1 MADDNYSELA
11 QRMWTSCID
20 NGIGGLLKP
29 WQMRRLAHAHS
40 DCNLILA
47 KSERDA
53 SLILTGELELVQSA
67 DSSRRIVNRLDGR
80 IEPELDLSQLPK
92 MVTQQY
98 VGEALRREVNV
109 AKSLLHAEEQL
120 QEDNSSAPDELVDG
134 DWLRRWRDIV
144 GEVSSES
151 LQYIWGRLL
160 AGEVKSP
167 GTHSLRTMDIIR
179 NLSSDD
185 AQLISKL
192 APLSIHGFI
201 AVDSDRNNDLTLVN
215 AGISFPQFMYLE
227 EIGILNG
234 VTGGLTKSWS
244 NNNGV
249 DSYLALLEIKNL
261 GLVLSHP
268 DINAKASTDGFALTL
283 AGRQIISLCDFEGSS
298 DYLCAFGVR
307 LKKNGFKAEIC
318 ELEELG
324 GGKVNLRSRREL

>member
-1 MADDNYSELA
+1 
-11 QRMWTSCID
+11 MWTSCID
-20 NGIGGLLKP
+20 NGVGGLLKP
-29 WQMRRLAHAHS
+29 WQMRRIAHAQA

-47 KSERDA
+47 KSERA
-53 SLILTGELELVQSA
+53 ANLILTGELEVASSA
-67 DSSRRIVNRLDGR
+67 EGSRRIVDRLANR

-92 MVTQQY
+92 MVTQLY

-109 AKSLLHAEEQL
+109 AKALLHAEEQL
-120 QEDNSSAPDELVDG
+120 QGDTSSPPEELVDG

-185 AQLISKL
+185 ARLIAKL

-201 AVDSDRNNDLTLVN
+201 AVGNDRNNDSALVG
-215 AGISFPQFMYLE
+215 AGMSFPQFMYLE

-234 VTGGLTKSWS
+234 VTGGLTKNWDNS
-244 NNNGV
+244 NGV
-249 DSYLALLEIKNL
+249 NSYLALLEIKNL

-283 AGRQIISLCDFEGSS
+283 AGRQIISLCDFEGDS
-298 DYLCAFGVR
+298 DYLCALGVR
-307 LKKNGFKAEIC
+307 LKKDGFKAEIC

-324 GGKVNLRSRREL
+324 GGKVNVLSRREL